1 MSVEIKQEGSERG
14 EPSIVLAQLQRLD
27 GAIEKEFTLIGDRM
41 TWMVVSESFIFGAFV
56 TAAVYY
62 NPRDTALNYL
72 VISLLILLPIIG
84 ATIAAVAYLAITAA
98 HIATDRL
105 KGRRQELEVL
115 IPGKCCVELVS
126 TDWATHPTGNVPSR
140 YLPPVFVVLWAVFL
154 VIVLANLLVTRTVA
168 GVTASLLTVCAG
180 IVLYRARRR
189 VKDKIVEWELHL
201 RQSVSPDSS
210 GNRRG

>member
-1 MSVEIKQEGSERG
+1 MSLESRREGSESD
-14 EPSIVLAQLQRLD
+14 EPTIVLGQLARLD

-62 NPRDTALNYL
+62 NPRDTALKYL

-105 KGRRQELEVL
+105 KRRREDLELL
-115 IPGKCCVELVS
+115 ITGKCYVELVS
-126 TDWATHPTGNVPSR
+126 TDWATHPIGNVPSR
-140 YLPPVFVVLWAVFL
+140 YLPPVFVIVWAVFL
-154 VIVLANLLVTRTVA
+154 VMLLVNLLATGTRA
-168 GVTASLLTVCAG
+168 GVTASVLTVAG
-180 IVLYRARRR
+180 GIGLYLGRRP
-189 VKDKIVEWELHL
+189 VWDKIMEWELRL

-210 GNRRG
+210 ATKGG